1 MRRTSTKLTM
11 SREEAIVSIIAII
24 AGATTLIGVA
34 GSIAWAWV
42 RSKRGSSALPDGS
55 LARIEQRLER
65 MEQAI
70 DAMSVEMERVSEG
83 QRFTTRLI
91 SEQAGERLKA

>member
-1 MRRTSTKLTM
+1 M
-11 SREEAIVSIIAII
+11 SREEAIVAIIAIV
-24 AGATTLIGVA
+24 AGTVMVVGVA

-42 RSKRGSSALPDGS
+42 RGKRAAAAVPDGS
-55 LARIEQRLER
+55 VARIEQRLER

-70 DAMSVEMERVSEG
+70 DAVAVEMERVSEG
-83 QRFTTRLI
+83 QRFTSRLL